1 MTKKHFIALAD
12 SVKIAKSK
20 TASPVA
26 QIAIESLAKDMACV
40 FKTINDRFDKKR
52 FLTACGVQID

>member
-1 MTKKHFIALAD
+1 MTKKHFIAIAD
-12 SVKIAKSK
+12 SIKIAKSK

-26 QIAIESLAKDMACV
+26 QMAIDSLAKDMACV

-52 FLTACGVQID
+52 FLTACEVQIN

>member
-12 SVKIAKSK
+12 SVKIAKNK

-26 QIAIESLAKDMACV
+26 QTAIESLAKDMACI
-40 FKTINDRFDKKR
+40 FKTINDRFDKRK
-52 FLTACGVQID
+52 FLTACGIQVD

>member
-26 QIAIESLAKDMACV
+26 QKAIDSLAKDMDCV

-52 FLTACGVQID
+52 FLTACEIQID

>member
-12 SVKIAKSK
+12 SIKIAKSK

-26 QIAIESLAKDMACV
+26 QMAIDSLAKDMACV

-52 FLTACGVQID
+52 FLTACEVQIN